1 MTIQFR
7 ETIPSVNRKIKDVFA
22 ATGTN
27 ESRLLLYCNEIHLI
41 GTKVKTNLHQTD
53 ILLPEN
59 INILAVIR
67 LALIQVFSVRTQ

>member
-1 MTIQFR
+1 MNHVYFSIA
-7 ETIPSVNRKIKDVFA
+7 IK
-22 ATGTN
+22 
-27 ESRLLLYCNEIHLI
+27 IHLI

-59 INILAVIR
+59 INILAVTR